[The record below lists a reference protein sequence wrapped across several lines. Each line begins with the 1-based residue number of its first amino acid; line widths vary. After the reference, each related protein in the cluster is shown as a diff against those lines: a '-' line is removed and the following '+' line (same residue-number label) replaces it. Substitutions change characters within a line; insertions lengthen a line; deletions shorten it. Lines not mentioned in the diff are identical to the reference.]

1 MMVLSLLT
9 LSLIFLFAPPSG
21 NPNETPNPL
30 IQVVPLI
37 LVVLVFY
44 FFMIRPQQ
52 KKEKERQKALDALKK
67 GDKVVT
73 IGGMHGTIVEV
84 NQEKKTV
91 IIQAAENI
99 RLKFDRS
106 AIATVEKSETTDKSE
121 SKK

>member
-1 MMVLSLLT
+1 MILSLLQ
-9 LSLIFLFAPPSG
+9 LALIFLFAPPSG

-52 KKEKERQKALDALKK
+52 KKEKERQQALDALKK

-73 IGGMHGTIVEV
+73 IGGMHGTIVEI

-91 IIQAAENI
+91 VIQAAENI

-106 AIATVEKSETTDKSE
+106 AIATVEKTETANKLE
-121 SKK
+121 STK

>member
-1 MMVLSLLT
+1 MLSLLQVF
-9 LSLIFLFAPPSG
+9 SIFFFAPPSG

-30 IQVVPLI
+30 IQIVPLI
-37 LVVLVFY
+37 LVVAVFY

-73 IGGMHGTIVEV
+73 IGGLHGTIVEI

-91 IIQAAENI
+91 VIQAADNI

-106 AIATVEKSETTDKSE
+106 AIATVEKTETADKLE
-121 SKK
+121 AAK